1 MKKKI
6 LSFLLSASL
15 LAAAVVPASPVTAQG
30 TEEDNGMHISKT
42 ATANGDGT
50 YTISLEAYATGEKV
64 ISEVS
69 EDVPTD
75 IVLVL
80 DQSGSMAQNFNK
92 VEVSYNVSNRNNS
105 QNYNN
110 QSNLWYK
117 LKDGSYVAVAVER
130 KEASAQYTQLST
142 NLTNADGGRWGD
154 DYWNHQGNLYQKVGN
169 EYLPVEISYEWISTG
184 LIRGYY
190 RYTYTFSDGTKILSD
205 YNDGIPD
212 FKGRGPL
219 YYKSGFEYEYTYS
232 YTLNGEKYEI
242 ETSQGDSAYPKETYY
257 TKSERVV
264 STTTKLEALK
274 EALSSFVDSVNEK
287 AAGVDGILGTEDDI
301 NHRVAVAG
309 FASQSDYGNNTE
321 LLSVSGTNSSYGRYP
336 NRGTI
341 GVAYNSL
348 IRRTYQQ
355 AFQNMD
361 TLAGQ
366 TMVDH
371 AIEALDAEGATRA
384 DLGMKMAQNI
394 LTYNPVS
401 STEKR
406 NRVVIMF
413 TDGSPTDSNGFEKD
427 VAESAI
433 STSTA
438 IKNDGTTKVYTVG
451 IFNGADASSAGTE
464 PSGDLNNNS
473 SGLPAAS
480 NWFMQQVSSNNGTV
494 QDPSYYMAAS
504 DTDALNSIFEQISDD
519 IEQGGTSSTLTS
531 EAIVQDIISPYFT
544 LPEGAD
550 ASDVSLETYRCT
562 GKNGGGYTWEKNP
575 DAMGATAT
583 VDGKNVSVTGF
594 DFSGNYVAEI
604 KEDGEVTGYQGHKLV
619 ITFDVVPEDGFLG
632 GNNVPTNDGAYIY
645 ENASSEDPLL
655 TFNVPEVNVPI
666 ENVTVTAQDKNVY
679 LLGSLSEGDVLDG
692 ATVKVGDVELQLG
705 EDGYGLD
712 PWQYDFVNI
721 TPTINVQDYNNLTK
735 DEDYSLAVT
744 VSPKTDG
751 NGADGTPATSTSS
764 SPCTAKINVFK
775 PEITW
780 QDSQINA
787 GETADYNDNFVRAE
801 WKHGNQVDSSVTMI
815 GTAPEL
821 IYEYNPEAGAFTQ
834 ETPVKVTVKI
844 GGQGINN
851 YTTFQHE
858 DCSFS
863 GCKWDTEYEGKGY
876 HFVVHIQSF
885 GLTIV
890 KEGCDEEADPGQT
903 FIFNVKGPGDYS
915 TQVVIQG
922 NGSVTIQGL
931 PAGEYTVTEDT
942 SWSWR
947 YKPAVNPQTV
957 TAGDV
962 ENGTA
967 TVTFSNNRENEKWLD
982 GNAYARNLFDGS
994 ND

>member
-80 DQSGSMAQNFNK
+80 DQSGSMAQDFNK
-92 VEVSYNVSNRNNS
+92 VEVSYNVSNRTNS
-105 QNYNN
+105 ANYTNRN
-110 QSNLWYK
+110 NLWYQ
-117 LKDGSYVAVAVER
+117 LNDGTYVAVTVER
-130 KEASAQYTQLST
+130 KEIGDKYTQLST
-142 NLTNADGGRWGD
+142 NLTNAGSWWEDGYW
-154 DYWNHQGNLYQKVGN
+154 DYEGNLYQKVGN
-169 EYLPVEISYEWISTG
+169 EYLPVEISREWKSTG
-184 LIRGYY
+184 WIGGYY
-190 RYTYTFSDGTKILSD
+190 RYTYAFSDGTKILSD
-205 YNDGIPD
+205 DDDGTPD
-212 FKGRGPL
+212 FQGRGPL
-219 YYKSGFEYEYTYS
+219 YYKSGSEYEYTYS
-232 YTLNGEKYEI
+232 YTLNGETHLI
-242 ETSQGDSAYPKETYY
+242 ETSQGDDATPEGPYY
-257 TKSERVV
+257 NRSQRVV
-264 STTTKLEALK
+264 QTTKLEALK
-274 EALSSFVDSVNEK
+274 TALNSFVTAVNEK
-287 AAGVDGILGTEDDI
+287 AAGADGLLYTEDDI

-309 FASQSDYGNNTE
+309 FASESGYDNNTE
-321 LLSVSGTNSSYGRYP
+321 LLSVSGTNSSYGSYS
-336 NRGTI
+336 NGGTI

-348 IRRTYQQ
+348 NQRTYQQ

-361 TLAGQ
+361 TSAGQ

-371 AIEALDAEGATRA
+371 AIDALAANGATRA

-413 TDGSPTDSNGFEKD
+413 TDGAPTSFSAFDKD
-427 VAESAI
+427 VADDAI
-433 STSTA
+433 TA
-438 IKNDGTTKVYTVG
+438 AQSIKDSGATVYTVG
-451 IFNGADASSAGTE
+451 IFSGADATTPGNEYGNDTAK
-464 PSGDLNNNS
+464 
-473 SGLPAAS
+473 S

-494 QDPSYYMAAS
+494 QDPSYYMTAS

-519 IEQGGTSSTLTS
+519 IEQGGSSTTLDET
-531 EAIVQDIISPYFT
+531 AVVKDTISRYFT
-544 LPEGAD
+544 LPAGANAD
-550 ASDVSLETYRCT
+550 DIILETYRCT
-562 GKNGGGYTWEKNP
+562 GKNGDKYTWEKNP
-575 DAMGATAT
+575 TTMGATAT

-594 DFSGNYVAEI
+594 DFSENYVAEI
-604 KEDGEVTGYQGHKLV
+604 KEDGEVTGYQGDKLV
-619 ITFDVVPEDGFLG
+619 ITFVVVPEDGFLG

-666 ENVTVTAQDKNVY
+666 EDVTVTAQDKNVY
-679 LLGSLSEGDVLDG
+679 LLGSVSQENVLDG
-692 ATVKVGDVELQLG
+692 ATAQVGDVELQLG
-705 EDGYGLD
+705 KDGYGLE
-712 PWQYDFVNI
+712 PWQYEFVNI
-721 TPTINVQDYNNLTK
+721 TPTFNAGNYTNLENDGSYT
-735 DEDYSLAVT
+735 LGVT
-744 VSPKTDG
+744 VEPTKNGIGASGKPAEKQENTD
-751 NGADGTPATSTSS
+751 
-764 SPCTAKINVFK
+764 TAAINVFK

-787 GETADYNDNFVRAE
+787 GETADYNDNFVRAK

-844 GGQGINN
+844 GDREINQYIN
-851 YTTFQHE
+851 FLHADNCTFP
-858 DCSFS
+858 D
-863 GCKWDTEYEGKGY
+863 CKWDEVYKNQDY
-876 HFVVHIQSF
+876 HFVVHIKSF
-885 GLTIV
+885 DLTI
-890 KEGCDEEADPGQT
+890 KKTGCNEEIDENQT
-903 FIFNVKGPGDYS
+903 FIFNVVNSDSSYS
-915 TQVVIQG
+915 TQVVIKG
-922 NGSVTIQGL
+922 NGSVTIKGL
-931 PAGEYTVTEDT
+931 PAGEYTITEDT

-947 YKPAVNPQTV
+947 YVPEDGAAQTV
-957 TAGDV
+957 TVDNV
-962 ENGTA
+962 DNGTA
-967 TVTFSNNRENEKWLD
+967 TVTFNNIRDHEQWLD
-982 GNAYARNLFDGS
+982 GNAYEWNLFDGS

>member
-80 DQSGSMAQNFNK
+80 DQSGSMADSFRQ
-92 VEVSYNVSNRNNS
+92 VEIYYERSVQSNSRHYSS
-105 QNYNN
+105 QD
-110 QSNLWYK
+110 NLWYQ
-117 LKDGSYVAVAVER
+117 LDDGSYVAVAVER

-184 LIRGYY
+184 WFSGYY

-205 YNDGIPD
+205 YDDGIPD
-212 FKGRGPL
+212 FKDRGPL

-287 AAGVDGILGTEDDI
+287 AAGADGKLGTEDDI

-309 FASQSDYGNNTE
+309 FASQSYYGNNTE
-321 LLSVSGTNSSYGRYP
+321 LLSVSGENSSYGSYQ
-336 NRGTI
+336 NGGTI
-341 GVAYNSL
+341 GVAYNNL
-348 IRRTYQQ
+348 TPRTYRQ
-355 AFQNMD
+355 AFQDMD
-361 TLAGQ
+361 TSAGQ

-371 AIEALDAEGATRA
+371 AIDALDAEGATRA

-394 LTYNPVS
+394 LTNNPVS
-401 STEKR
+401 PTEKR

-413 TDGSPTDSNGFEKD
+413 TDGSPTDSDGFEKS

-451 IFNGADASSAGTE
+451 IFSGADASSAGTE
-464 PSGDLNNNS
+464 PNGDLSDS
-473 SGLPAAS
+473 SSQLSAAS
-480 NWFMQQVSSNNGTV
+480 NWFMQNLSSNNGTV

-531 EAIVQDIISPYFT
+531 DAVVKDIISPYFT
-544 LPEGAD
+544 LPAGANAD
-550 ASDVSLETYRCT
+550 DIILETYRCT
-562 GKNGGGYTWEKNP
+562 GKKGDEYTWEKNSTT
-575 DAMGATAT
+575 MGATAT

-594 DFSGNYVAEI
+594 DFSENYVAEI
-604 KEDGEVTGYQGHKLV
+604 KEDGEVTGYQGNKLV

-666 ENVTVTAQDKNVY
+666 EDVTVTAQDKNVY
-679 LLGSLSEGDVLDG
+679 LLGSLSQENVLDG
-692 ATVKVGDVELQLG
+692 ATAQVGNVTLQLG
-705 EDGYGLD
+705 EDGYGLES
-712 PWQYDFVNI
+712 WQYEFVDI
-721 TPTINVQDYNNLTK
+721 TPTFNAGNYTK
-735 DEDYSLAVT
+735 LENDGSYTLGVT
-744 VSPKTDG
+744 VEPKSNGDG
-751 NGADGTPATSTSS
+751 ASGAVAQAKNDDD
-764 SPCTAKINVFK
+764 TAKINVFK
-775 PEITW
+775 PVITW
-780 QDSQINA
+780 RDSQINSGDTPDYKNQNFA
-787 GETADYNDNFVRAE
+787 GVE
-801 WKHGNQVDSSVTMI
+801 WKHGTTVANNMI
-815 GTAPEL
+815 GKEPEL
-821 IYEYNPEAGAFTQ
+821 TYEYSPAENAFSTEQ
-834 ETPVKVTVKI
+834 KVNVTVKI
-844 GGQGINN
+844 NN
-851 YTTFQHE
+851 TDITDKHVTFVHE
-858 DCSFS
+858 ACTFD
-863 GCKWDTEYEGKGY
+863 GCTFNPEECE
-876 HFVVHIQSF
+876 FIVHIKSF
-885 GLTIV
+885 DLTI
-890 KEGCDEEADPGQT
+890 KKTGCADIDKDQT
-903 FIFNVKGPGDYS
+903 FIFNVTGPNDYS
-915 TQVVIQG
+915 TQVVIPG
-922 NGSVTIQGL
+922 NGSVTIKGL
-931 PAGEYTVTEDT
+931 PAGTYTITEDT

-947 YKPAVNPQTV
+947 YEPEYGDTQTV
-957 TAGDV
+957 TADKV
-962 ENGTA
+962 VNGTA
-967 TVTFSNNRENEKWLD
+967 TVTFNNTRDHKQWLD
-982 GNAYARNLFDGS
+982 GNAYAWNLFDGS

>member
-92 VEVSYNVSNRNNS
+92 VEVSYNVSNRTNS
-105 QNYNN
+105 ANYTNRN
-110 QSNLWYK
+110 NLWYQ
-117 LKDGSYVAVAVER
+117 LNDGTYVAVTVER
-130 KEASAQYTQLST
+130 KEIGDTYTQIPT
-142 NLTNADGGRWGD
+142 NTTNSR
-154 DYWNHQGNLYQKVGN
+154 YYNNYRNNLYQKVGDG
-169 EYLPVEISYEWISTG
+169 YLPVDISREFIWDWFDSYQQ
-184 LIRGYY
+184 
-190 RYTYTFSDGTKILSD
+190 YTYTFSDETKILSD
-205 YNDGIPD
+205 YNDGVPD
-212 FKGRGPL
+212 FKDRGPL

-287 AAGVDGILGTEDDI
+287 AAGADGILGTEDDI

-309 FASQSDYGNNTE
+309 FASQSYYGNNTE
-321 LLSVSGTNSSYGRYP
+321 LLSVSGENSSYGSYQ
-336 NRGTI
+336 NGGTI
-341 GVAYNSL
+341 GVAYNNL
-348 IRRTYQQ
+348 TPRTYRQ

-413 TDGSPTDSNGFEKD
+413 TDGSPTDNNGFEKG

-464 PSGDLNNNS
+464 PNGDLSDS
-473 SGLPAAS
+473 SSQLSAAS

-531 EAIVQDIISPYFT
+531 DAVVKDIISPYFT
-544 LPEGAD
+544 LLDGAD
-550 ASDVSLETYRCT
+550 ANDITLETYHCT
-562 GKNGGGYTWEKNP
+562 GKVGDEYTWEKNP
-575 DAMGATAT
+575 TTMGATAT

-594 DFSGNYVAEI
+594 DFSENYVAEI

-619 ITFDVVPEDGFLG
+619 ITFKVVPEDGFLG

-666 ENVTVTAQDKNVY
+666 ENVTVNAQDKNIY
-679 LLGSLSEGDVLDG
+679 LLGSLSQENVLDG
-692 ATVKVGDVELQLG
+692 ATAQVGDVELQLG

-712 PWQYDFVNI
+712 PWQYEFVDI
-721 TPTINVQDYNNLTK
+721 TPTFNAGNYTNLENDDSYT
-735 DEDYSLAVT
+735 LGVT
-744 VSPKTDG
+744 VEPTKKG
-751 NGADGTPATSTSS
+751 IGASGEPAKKQENSD
-764 SPCTAKINVFK
+764 TAAINVFK

-787 GETADYNDNFVRAE
+787 GETADYNDNFVKAE
-801 WKHGNQVDSSVTMI
+801 WKHNEKVAVPAEMI
-815 GTAPEL
+815 GTEPTL
-821 IYEYNPEAGAFTQ
+821 TYEYTPEAGAFTQ

-844 GGQGINN
+844 GGQEINQYIN
-851 YTTFQHE
+851 FLHANNCTFP
-858 DCSFS
+858 D
-863 GCKWDTEYEGKGY
+863 CKWDEVYKNQDY
-876 HFVVHIQSF
+876 HFVVHIKSFDLTIEKTGCEAIDKNQSF
-885 GLTIV
+885 VFSVT
-890 KEGCDEEADPGQT
+890 
-903 FIFNVKGPGDYS
+903 GPNGYS
-915 TQVVIQG
+915 TQVVIPG
-922 NGSVTIQGL
+922 NGSVTIKGL
-931 PAGEYTVTEDT
+931 PAGEYTITEDT

-947 YKPAVNPQTV
+947 YEPEDGVAQTV
-957 TAGDV
+957 TVDHV

-967 TVTFSNNRENEKWLD
+967 TVTFKNIREEEKWLD

>member
-15 LAAAVVPASPVTAQG
+15 LAAAVVPASPVTAQD
-30 TEEDNGMHISKT
+30 TEEDNGMHLSKT

-92 VEVSYNVSNRNNS
+92 VEVSYNVSNGTNS

-110 QSNLWYK
+110 QSNLWYQ
-117 LKDGSYVAVAVER
+117 LSDGTYVAVTVER
-130 KEASAQYTQLST
+130 KKIGDKYTQIPT
-142 NLTNADGGRWGD
+142 NTTNSR
-154 DYWNHQGNLYQKVGN
+154 YYENYRNNLYQKVGD
-169 EYLPVEISYEWISTG
+169 EYLKVTVKQDWVWDWISHWQ
-184 LIRGYY
+184 
-190 RYTYTFSDGTKILSD
+190 YTYIFSDGYTVTSD
-205 YNDGIPD
+205 RNDTTPD
-212 FKGRGPL
+212 FGDRGPL
-219 YYKSGFEYEYTYS
+219 YYWNGSEYEYTYS

-242 ETSQGDSAYPKETYY
+242 ETSQGNSAYPKETYY
-257 TKSERVV
+257 TKSELV

-287 AAGVDGILGTEDDI
+287 AAGADGKLGTEDDI

-309 FASQSDYGNNTE
+309 FASQSYYGNNTE
-321 LLSVSGTNSSYGRYP
+321 LLSVSGENSSYGSYQ
-336 NRGTI
+336 NGGTI
-341 GVAYNSL
+341 GVAYDNL
-348 IRRTYQQ
+348 TPRTYQQ

-413 TDGSPTDSNGFEKD
+413 TDGSPTDSNGFEKS

-473 SGLPAAS
+473 SRLPAAS
-480 NWFMQQVSSNNGTV
+480 NWFMQQVSSNNGTP

-531 EAIVQDIISPYFT
+531 DAVVKDIISPYFT
-544 LPEGAD
+544 LLDGAD
-550 ASDVSLETYRCT
+550 ANDITLETYHCT
-562 GKNGGGYTWEKNP
+562 GKVGDEYTWENNLTT
-575 DAMGATAT
+575 MGAIAT

-594 DFSGNYVAEI
+594 DFSENYVAEI
-604 KEDGEVTGYQGHKLV
+604 KEDGEVTGYQGNKLV

-666 ENVTVTAQDKNVY
+666 EDVTVTAQDKNVY
-679 LLGSLSEGDVLDG
+679 LLGSLSQENALDG
-692 ATVKVGDVELQLG
+692 ATAQVGNVTLQLG
-705 EDGYGLD
+705 ENNYGLES
-712 PWQYDFVNI
+712 WQNAFVNI
-721 TPTINVQDYNNLTK
+721 TPTINAQDYYNLTE
-735 DEDYSLAVT
+735 DEDYSLTVT

-751 NGADGTPATSTSS
+751 ANASGTPAASISS
-764 SPCTAKINVFK
+764 SPYTAKINVFK

-787 GETADYNDNFVRAE
+787 GDTPNYEENLAGVV
-801 WKHGNQVDSSVTMI
+801 WKHGATVDEEVTMI
-815 GTAPEL
+815 GTAPTL
-821 IYEYNPEAGAFTQ
+821 TYEYTPEAGAFTQ

-844 GGQGINN
+844 GGQEINQ
-851 YTTFQHE
+851 YTHFLHADNCTFP
-858 DCSFS
+858 D
-863 GCKWDTEYEGKGY
+863 CKWDEVYKNQDY
-876 HFVVHIQSF
+876 HFVVHIKSFDLTIEKTGCEAIDESQSF
-885 GLTIV
+885 VFSVT
-890 KEGCDEEADPGQT
+890 
-903 FIFNVKGPGDYS
+903 GPNGYS
-915 TQVVIQG
+915 TQVVIPG
-922 NGSVTIQGL
+922 NGSVTIKGL
-931 PAGEYTVTEDT
+931 PAGEYTITEDT

-947 YKPAVNPQTV
+947 YEPEDGAAQTV
-957 TAGDV
+957 TVDDV

-967 TVTFSNNRENEKWLD
+967 TVTFNNTRDHEQWLD
-982 GNAYARNLFDGS
+982 GNAYAWNLFDGS